1 MLPTHTALLRTHIMP
16 KKPVG
21 NTFLKKVPLPT
32 LFEQSAMKGQL
43 CTLDKELL
51 SANEPQPFYT
61 HPNGSLIL
69 GDSLRWLASLEPE
82 SIDLINDAGVM

>member
-1 MLPTHTALLRTHIMP
+1 MLLTLTVGLWTYTMP

-21 NTFLKKVPLPT
+21 NTFLKKFSLPT

-51 SANEPQPFYT
+51 AANEPQPFYT

-82 SIDLINDAGVM
+82 FIDLINDAGVM